1 MAPPSS
7 VPRRIAV
14 AFGDGVA
21 DRRQRG
27 DDGADR
33 ERGTPFVIDRRDDAV
48 ILQPELLF
56 ERQPRQGTL
65 LQDGKRSED
74 SAGHRDGQRN
84 SENQPSR
91 DRSKLEHGNTGTP

>member
-1 MAPPSS
+1 MASPTGGSAAMTALTAS
-7 VPRRIAV
+7 EAR
-14 AFGDGVA
+14 
-21 DRRQRG
+21 
-27 DDGADR
+27 
-33 ERGTPFVIDRRDDAV
+33 PFVIDRRDDAV